1 MLMRLNMET
10 RALHPEADYPWLELM
25 SLDTSRNR
33 YADQLVATYGFE
45 APVEAALALTPQLG
59 EVIQLRQR
67 ARSGL
72 IVEDLLA
79 LGLTPSRIARL
90 SQCRHIVP
98 FRDPAEALGWMYVLE
113 RATLLHE
120 TVRTNIALRMPSLS
134 AWNYL
139 SAYASVAGQ
148 RWQDFGRAL
157 DDYAV
162 TTTAGDHVIAAARA
176 AFACQR
182 DWFASDPGQSARQ
195 LWDAE
200 ASGTRFARD

>member
-1 MLMRLNMET
+1 MLIRLNVET

-33 YADQLVATYGFE
+33 YADHLVATYGFE

-79 LGLTPSRIARL
+79 LGLTPARIARL
-90 SQCRHIVP
+90 PQCRHIVP
-98 FRDPAEALGWMYVLE
+98 FRDPAEALGWMYALE
-113 RATLLHE
+113 RVTLLHDA
-120 TVRTNIALRMPSLS
+120 VRTHVAMRMPALS

-139 SAYASVAGQ
+139 SAYSGIAGQ

-162 TTTAGDHVIAAARA
+162 TPAAADHVVAGARA
-176 AFACQR
+176 AFTCQR
-182 DWFASDPGQSARQ
+182 DWFATDPAQFARQ
-195 LWDAE
+195 AWDAE
-200 ASGTRFARD
+200 SSGTRFVRD